1 MRKTLLLTTAL
12 LAGATVALAQNA
24 PNTRQTEGASQ
35 TQQGQE
41 HQAPGDRTTGQSTQ
55 REREGQNQRQGQ
67 NQERG
72 NQRQG
77 QAQQGQSEQ
86 GNAQNEE
93 RENQHQGQTQKGQRQ
108 QGNTK
113 EGENQRQGT
122 AQRRQQGN
130 VQNEEPKNQRQGQ
143 AQHDQRRQGNAQNQ
157 GQERE
162 NQRQGQTQQGQG
174 AQGTVNLTSEQRT
187 KIRQDVFSGSN
198 VPRVDNVNFSLR
210 TGTVVPNEVRIV
222 EVPETLVA
230 IHPEWR
236 GDRYF
241 VVRDD
246 LVVVDRDHRI
256 IAVMPVGSSAA
267 QREGG
272 SQSGSLS
279 LSQSEIREVQMK
291 LNQKGFNVGEPDG
304 VMGPK
309 TKDGLSQF
317 QRQQGLQERGDI
329 DRETADALGISNAP
343 STTGSAPLRNP

>member
-1 MRKTLLLTTAL
+1 MRNTLLLTTAL
-12 LAGATVALAQNA
+12 LAGVSLAAAQNA
-24 PNTRQTEGASQ
+24 TNNRQPEGAGRSQ
-35 TQQGQE
+35 QAQE
-41 HQAPGDRTTGQSTQ
+41 HQAPREGTTGQSTQ

-67 NQERG
+67 NQERQ
-72 NQRQG
+72 NERQG
-77 QAQQGQSEQ
+77 QAQQGQRQQ

-93 RENQHQGQTQKGQRQ
+93 RENQHQGQAQ
-108 QGNTK
+108 Q
-113 EGENQRQGT
+113 
-122 AQRRQQGN
+122 
-130 VQNEEPKNQRQGQ
+130 
-143 AQHDQRRQGNAQNQ
+143 DQRRQGNAQNQ

-162 NQRQGQTQQGQG
+162 NQRQGQAQQGQG

-187 KIRQDVFSGSN
+187 KIRQDIFSGSN

-210 TGTVVPNEVRIV
+210 TGTIVPNEVRIV

-236 GDRYF
+236 GDQYF

-246 LVVVDRDHRI
+246 LVIVDRDHRI

>member
-1 MRKTLLLTTAL
+1 MRNTLLLTTAL
-12 LAGATVALAQNA
+12 LAGVSLAAAQNA
-24 PNTRQTEGASQ
+24 PNNRQPEGAGRSQ
-35 TQQGQE
+35 QAQE
-41 HQAPGDRTTGQSTQ
+41 HQAPREGTTGQSTQ

-67 NQERG
+67 NQERR
-72 NQRQG
+72 NERQG
-77 QAQQGQSEQ
+77 QAQQGQRQQ

-93 RENQHQGQTQKGQRQ
+93 RENQ
-108 QGNTK
+108 
-113 EGENQRQGT
+113 
-122 AQRRQQGN
+122 
-130 VQNEEPKNQRQGQ
+130 RQGQ
-143 AQHDQRRQGNAQNQ
+143 A
-157 GQERE
+157 
-162 NQRQGQTQQGQG
+162 QQGQG

-187 KIRQDVFSGSN
+187 KIRQDIFSGSN

-210 TGTVVPNEVRIV
+210 TGTIVPNEVRIV

-236 GDRYF
+236 GDQYF

-246 LVVVDRDHRI
+246 LVIVDRDHRI

-309 TKDGLSQF
+309 TREGLAQF

-343 STTGSAPLRNP
+343 STTGSAPPRKP